1 MLSRLALGIALPGF
15 RRLPIPAAIFGALLL
30 LIPAPGRANDRYA
43 AIVADITSGRVLHSE
58 AAGEPRYPASLTKM
72 MTLYLLFEDL
82 ERGRLALNS
91 ALAVSSN
98 AETQAPSKL
107 GLKAGETIEVED
119 AIKALVTKSANDVA
133 VTVAEN
139 LAGSELAFA
148 NRMTRTA
155 YDLGMTST
163 RFRNASGLPDPDQVT
178 TARDM
183 MVLGAAL
190 QARFPRYYAYF
201 KTRAFAF
208 RGRIYKSH
216 NRLVGKIEGIDGIKT
231 GYIRA
236 SGFNLVSSVQ
246 RDGRRIVAVVM
257 GGVTAKSR
265 DQQMEALI
273 VANLPMAQ
281 AGRGNTSEVAAVA
294 VARPVVVASAG
305 AEALVSTSSKPLKQ
319 VRVPVAAAAVAE
331 KAAGYVIQIGALP
344 SREAAMKI
352 LTDTQAKHGDILEG
366 LEPVAQGYK
375 SVVRAR
381 YSGFAD
387 RQTAAGVCEL
397 LRKKGVS
404 CQVLP
409 P

>member
-1 MLSRLALGIALPGF
+1 
-15 RRLPIPAAIFGALLL
+15 
-30 LIPAPGRANDRYA
+30 
-43 AIVADITSGRVLHSE
+43 
-58 AAGEPRYPASLTKM
+58 
-72 MTLYLLFEDL
+72 
-82 ERGRLALNS
+82 
-91 ALAVSSN
+91 
-98 AETQAPSKL
+98 
-107 GLKAGETIEVED
+107 
-119 AIKALVTKSANDVA
+119 
-133 VTVAEN
+133 
-139 LAGSELAFA
+139 
-148 NRMTRTA
+148 
-155 YDLGMTST
+155 
-163 RFRNASGLPDPDQVT
+163 
-178 TARDM
+178 
-183 MVLGAAL
+183 
-190 QARFPRYYAYF
+190 
-201 KTRAFAF
+201 
-208 RGRIYKSH
+208 
-216 NRLVGKIEGIDGIKT
+216 
-231 GYIRA
+231 
-236 SGFNLVSSVQ
+236 LVSSVQ